1 MASTWAVRGRHRD
14 GPATVV
20 ANDAHLALLGEAGRG
35 SGAPVVAMRCC
46 SPSAPAS
53 VRPLLADGRIQ
64 RGVAAAAACSFG
76 WACADIADDGDD
88 QLGWLER
95 RSAGPVLDAARR
107 GDGPTRDGAGVV
119 RSAMAG
125 DAVAGAAVD
134 AAGTALGTALAG
146 AVALV
151 DPGLVIVS
159 GGLADAVAALEPSLR
174 RGSTV
179 ICRPTCAVS
188 RPTAGRLGPAAG
200 LVGALHAAR
209 RGERWWE
216 VGDR

>member
-1 MASTWAVRGRHRD
+1 M
-14 GPATVV
+14 
-20 ANDAHLALLGEAGRG
+20 
-35 SGAPVVAMRCC
+35 
-46 SPSAPAS
+46 
-53 VRPLLADGRIQ
+53 
-64 RGVAAAAACSFG
+64 
-76 WACADIADDGDD
+76 
-88 QLGWLER
+88 
-95 RSAGPVLDAARR
+95 LDAA
-107 GDGPTRDGAGVV
+107 GAAMAPPRDGAGVV

-125 DAVAGAAVD
+125 DPVAGAAVD

-174 RGSTV
+174 RALDRQLPPHLRDV
-179 ICRPTCAVS
+179 EV
-188 RPTAGRLGPAAG
+188 TAGRLGPAAG